1 MPSEEPVGS
10 AVMTSEQDILIC
22 WRKLG
27 QMANGIIPTTIRG
40 EPNRDDAVALISDLR
55 VLVRDVDAL
64 IEAYGRYAKSTL
76 GINQIDVV
84 ECFTDQLSNALEN
97 AFHVIEKAI
106 DDREQF
112 AADTEAEMRRDFW
125 TAAE

>member
-1 MPSEEPVGS
+1 M
-10 AVMTSEQDILIC
+10 LIR

-27 QMANGIIPTTIRG
+27 QMANCIIPTKIAG
-40 EPNRDDAVALISDLR
+40 EPTRDDALALISDLR
-55 VLVRDVDAL
+55 CLVRDVDAL
-64 IEAYGRYAKSTL
+64 IEAYGRYAQSTL
-76 GINQIDVV
+76 GVSKLDVV
-84 ECFTDQLSNALEN
+84 ECFTDQLSGALDGN

-106 DDREQF
+106 EDREQF